1 MTATSASTPPPSIP
15 FALTAVIPPR
25 ATSTLDLD
33 AMAAI
38 AVDAGRLAAIA
49 TVRAPMMSPAYCDA
63 VASLP
68 VGAPARGAAARLFA
82 ACYDAA
88 LDPATD

>member
-1 MTATSASTPPPSIP
+1 MTATSASTPHSSLPS
-15 FALTAVIPPR
+15 ALTAFVPPR
-25 ATSTLDLD
+25 ATSNLDLD
-33 AMAAI
+33 VMAAI
-38 AVDAGRLAAIA
+38 AVDAGRLAANDA
-49 TVRAPMMSPAYCDA
+49 VRAPMMSPAYRDA
-63 VASLP
+63 VVSLP